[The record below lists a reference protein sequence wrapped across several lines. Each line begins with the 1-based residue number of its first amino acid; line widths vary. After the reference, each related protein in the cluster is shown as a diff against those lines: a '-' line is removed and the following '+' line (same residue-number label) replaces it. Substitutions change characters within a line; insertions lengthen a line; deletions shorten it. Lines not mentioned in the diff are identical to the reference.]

1 VTPTSWSKVVKSNLA
16 VESPIAAYAMREVPD
31 APYAAAPRGPAGSG
45 HLGPLEQ
52 IVYERGFAAGEQ
64 AGRDAVSKELEST
77 RRALG
82 ALISE
87 LASLQTTIPADHEN
101 DLITLAF
108 AVAERIVGEEL
119 PRHPQATAAYIRDAA
134 AALGR
139 ADRIVIK
146 VHPSDLERLT
156 REIRTLEPRTGPEFV
171 LRFEADPR
179 LRPGECIAE
188 TTRQSVD
195 ARISSQLGAIE
206 RQIRREDHG
215 P

>member
-1 VTPTSWSKVVKSNLA
+1 
-16 VESPIAAYAMREVPD
+16 MREVPD
-31 APYAAAPRGPAGSG
+31 APRTAAPRGPAGSG
-45 HLGPLEQ
+45 HLGALEQ
-52 IVYERGFAAGEQ
+52 VVYERGFAAGEQ
-64 AGRDAVSKELEST
+64 AGREAASKELEST

-82 ALISE
+82 ALIDE
-87 LASLQTTIPADHEN
+87 LGALRATIPADYEN
-101 DLITLAF
+101 DLITVAF
-108 AVAERIVGEEL
+108 AVAERIVGAEL
-119 PRHPQATAAYIRDAA
+119 PRQSQATAAYIRDAA

-156 REIRTLEPRTGPEFV
+156 REVRTLEPPTGRESV

-179 LRPGECIAE
+179 LRPGECMAE

-195 ARISSQLGAIE
+195 ARTSSQLDAIE